1 MKAAARAAIV
11 MPAVFGFADGVI
23 GDPNTTLVS
32 AFGSFAVLVLA
43 DFRGHWRTR
52 LVAYLSLFAAGAVLI
67 TVGTLC
73 SETPWLA
80 VTAMAVVGFAILF
93 SGAISGY
100 FAAGGYAALLLFILP
115 VAVPAP
121 ASAIPA
127 RLEGWGLAAGV
138 GIAAVMLIWPSRA
151 RDGLRVATARACT
164 ALAELMKAELSLDR
178 AAIDRSSQAAR
189 DAVAKARKIFVGT
202 PYRPTGST
210 GPTEAL
216 AFLVDATDWLLDV
229 IAAPASRV
237 QSELDPCRDENRE
250 VMEAA
255 VDVLRASAA
264 NLDGEHRD
272 PDFDRLD
279 RARDASA
286 KALAQRIGEQTS
298 GRDSIGPL
306 EVPQPSFRMRQISFV
321 AREIGIGAL
330 RTAGVP
336 APGTGLEDV
345 AWYHPARAERAA
357 ERGRSTAEA
366 SGRLLLEYAGPG
378 SAWFRNSVR
387 GAAALSVAVLII
399 QVATLQHSFWVV
411 LATLQVLRSN
421 ALGTGA
427 TIFQALAGTVAGI
440 TVGGALIYAIGTNEA
455 VLWGVLPLAV
465 LLAAYAP
472 RAISFAAGQ
481 AGFTVVILIIFNI
494 IVPTGW
500 TIGLLRAE
508 DVAVG
513 CAISLVVGAL
523 FWPRGAE
530 TLVRQTL
537 ADAYSRSADYVAAA
551 ARRLASGERQGGLGA
566 VRTEARGAALRLDDA
581 FRQYLSE
588 PSARRANLDDLG
600 TLVSGA
606 VRVRLAAFSM
616 SMLGS
621 TPDEEGLEP
630 CGRVLQD
637 DAGALDSW
645 YGKFGRAL
653 AEGADTQAPGDR
665 DRDGRGPVV
674 NCVSQAL
681 ATGTGVMP
689 ASALS
694 LLWASQHLDIL
705 WRLGAELVEPA
716 NDL

>member
-1 MKAAARAAIV
+1 LKAAARAAIV

-23 GDPNTTLVS
+23 GDANTTLFS

-43 DFRGHWRTR
+43 DFGGAWRTR
-52 LVAYLSLFAAGAVLI
+52 LVAYLSLVAAGAILI

-80 VTAMAVVGFAILF
+80 VAGMAVVGFAILF
-93 SGAISGY
+93 SGAISAY
-100 FAAGGYAALLLFILP
+100 FAAAGFAALLLFILP
-115 VAVPAP
+115 VAIPAP

-127 RLEGWGLAAGV
+127 RLEGWGLAAVV
-138 GIAAVMLIWPSRA
+138 GIAAAMLIWPSRP
-151 RDGLRVATARACT
+151 RDRLRAATGRACT
-164 ALAELMKAELSLDR
+164 ALAELMEAELSLDQT
-178 AAIDRSSQAAR
+178 AIGHSTQAATE
-189 DAVAKARKIFVGT
+189 AVGKAREIFVGT
-202 PYRPTGST
+202 PYRPTGPT

-216 AFLVDATDWLLDV
+216 AFLVDAVDWLLVV
-229 IAAPASRV
+229 IAAAAGRV
-237 QSELDPCRDENRE
+237 KSELDPCRAENRE

-255 VDVLRASAA
+255 IDALRASAA
-264 NLDGEHRD
+264 NLAGERREL
-272 PDFDRLD
+272 DFDRLD
-279 RARDASA
+279 RARDAA
-286 KALAQRIGEQTS
+286 AEALAQRIKERTSTQGE
-298 GRDSIGPL
+298 IPPL
-306 EVPQPSFRMRQISFV
+306 DAPQPSFRMRQISFA

-330 RTAGVP
+330 RVAGVP
-336 APGTGLEDV
+336 APGTELGDL

-357 ERGRSTAEA
+357 ERGRSTSEA
-366 SGRLLLEYAGPG
+366 AGRLLLQYAGPG

-387 GAAALSVAVLII
+387 GAAALSAAVVII

-455 VLWGVLPLAV
+455 VLWTALPPAI

-481 AGFTVVILIIFNI
+481 AGFTVVVLIIFNI

-500 TIGLLRAE
+500 TIGLLRVE
-508 DVAVG
+508 DVAIG
-513 CAISLVVGAL
+513 CGISLIVGAL

-530 TLVRQTL
+530 TLVRETL
-537 ADAYSRSADYVAAA
+537 AAAYARSADYVAAA
-551 ARRLASGERQGGLGA
+551 AKRLAAGERQAGLGA
-566 VRTEARGAALRLDDA
+566 VRAEARAAALRLDDA

-600 TLVSGA
+600 ILVSGA
-606 VRVRLAAFSM
+606 VRVRLAAYSM
-616 SMLGS
+616 STLGS
-621 TPDEEGLEP
+621 TPDEEGLES
-630 CGRVLQD
+630 CGEALLA
-637 DAGALDSW
+637 DAGALDTW
-645 YGKFGRAL
+645 YGRFSQAL
-653 AEGADTQAPGDR
+653 AEGSETQSPGDR
-665 DRDGRGPVV
+665 DTGGGAPVV
-674 NCVSQAL
+674 RCVSRAL
-681 ATGTGVMP
+681 ATGPGVMP

-694 LLWASQHLDIL
+694 LLWASQHLDGL
-705 WRLGAELVEPA
+705 WQLGGELVEPA